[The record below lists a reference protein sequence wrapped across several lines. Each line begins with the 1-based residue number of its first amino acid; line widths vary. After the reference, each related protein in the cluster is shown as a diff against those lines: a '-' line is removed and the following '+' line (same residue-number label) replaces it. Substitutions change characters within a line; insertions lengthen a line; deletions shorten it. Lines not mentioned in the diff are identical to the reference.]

1 VDEALI
7 DEVGAGGG
15 FIGLGLVTTQM
26 SRSLPAIVELSFE
39 IDFLVFE
46 DGETAGPDSDP
57 YAVEL
62 HCRKPAAEFIARQIR
77 LAMAESRDL
86 TPVLSAL
93 ADIRCFG
100 NLRRTQGDRLVQWT
114 RPYAREYLH
123 AMRGRMARLAGARP
137 TAEIVPLEERYSAS
151 LPAPAENR

>member
-7 DEVGAGGG
+7 DHVGAGGG
-15 FIGLGLVTTQM
+15 FIGSGLVTTQM

-39 IDFLVFE
+39 IDFLVLE
-46 DGETAGPDSDP
+46 DGETAGPDSDQ

-62 HCRKPAAEFIARQIR
+62 HCRKPAAEFIAKQMR

-100 NLRRTQGDRLVQWT
+100 NLRRTPGDRLVQWT
-114 RPYAREYLH
+114 RHYAREYLH
-123 AMRGRMARLAGARP
+123 AMRAYESMPPSPAKCAQYSPSPLA
-137 TAEIVPLEERYSAS
+137 
-151 LPAPAENR
+151 

>member
-1 VDEALI
+1 
-7 DEVGAGGG
+7 
-15 FIGLGLVTTQM
+15 M

-46 DGETAGPDSDP
+46 DGETAGTDSDQ

-62 HCRKPAAEFIARQIR
+62 HCRKPAAEFIAKQIR

-114 RPYAREYLH
+114 RHYAREYLH
-123 AMRGRMARLAGARP
+123 AMRRENGTIDWREAKLRRL
-137 TAEIVPLEERYSAS
+137 
-151 LPAPAENR
+151 ENRPPLPKFYRRSQ

>member
-7 DEVGAGGG
+7 DHVGAGGG

-86 TPVLSAL
+86 TPVL
-93 ADIRCFG
+93 FG
-100 NLRRTQGDRLVQWT
+100 
-114 RPYAREYLH
+114 
-123 AMRGRMARLAGARP
+123 
-137 TAEIVPLEERYSAS
+137 AS
-151 LPAPAENR
+151 GSLL